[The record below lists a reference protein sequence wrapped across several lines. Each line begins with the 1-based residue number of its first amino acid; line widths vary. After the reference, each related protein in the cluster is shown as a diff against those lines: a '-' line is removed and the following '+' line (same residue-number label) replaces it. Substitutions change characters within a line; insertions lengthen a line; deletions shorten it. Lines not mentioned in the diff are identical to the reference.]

1 MHHWYI
7 YGGLWHRHSRRF
19 LSKKSGWT
27 GWGNL
32 TYYYG
37 VYPDSRHIPYR
48 LYSPLLL
55 PIQRKKPFH
64 VWHLNCCLANIFMF
78 SCYKLHSSLSFT
90 TAAISTDYFDFTFKR
105 YGNIASIFFN
115 KCKKDLPVN
124 TPIVFDIPVGYRPCW
139 MVTQMQSCGR
149 QKLTTYYCSSSDG
162 NAGIIIYDGLAK
174 DIGIY
179 AEFFYFCAT

>member
-1 MHHWYI
+1 M
-7 YGGLWHRHSRRF
+7 
-19 LSKKSGWT
+19 
-27 GWGNL
+27 
-32 TYYYG
+32 
-37 VYPDSRHIPYR
+37 
-48 LYSPLLL
+48 
-55 PIQRKKPFH
+55 
-64 VWHLNCCLANIFMF
+64 LNSN
-78 SCYKLHSSLSFT
+78 LSFT

-179 AEFFYFCAT
+179 PNIKCLSIGISGYKMARWKSRRLHLTTMLSSSSQPTVIGR

>member
-1 MHHWYI
+1 MLLLFYYGLKYI
-7 YGGLWHRHSRRF
+7 YNFSAISMSCIIPTRP
-19 LSKKSGWT
+19 SKTAVS
-27 GWGNL
+27 
-32 TYYYG
+32 
-37 VYPDSRHIPYR
+37 VYI
-48 LYSPLLL
+48 LL
-55 PIQRKKPFH
+55 FH
-64 VWHLNCCLANIFMF
+64 QFIDFNSCALNSN
-78 SCYKLHSSLSFT
+78 LSFT